1 MTTCPTTNRRATC
14 RALKRWPARVLP
26 RRQVH
31 HELHLRIRSHLPSPA
46 AQLLCRSLAQPHP
59 LPRKPRRSPQPAR
72 GAPCL
77 HRVKARKYQQSCF
90 WNRTHLRYGPI
101 PNLLPA
107 LGRAAV
113 DHVSVSPRHR
123 THHRR
128 IRAAPHTGRHR
139 RTGKA
144 KRARGQKGLTRHRP
158 HHQLQR
164 AALHLFHLRRI
175 DKMPPRQNRWPRR
188 QHLHRPGR
196 WKAPVDHQ
204 GHSRLTAIP
213 VILLPLMRI

>member
-1 MTTCPTTNRRATC
+1 
-14 RALKRWPARVLP
+14 VLP
-26 RRQVH
+26 RCQVH
-31 HELHLRIRSHLPSPA
+31 HELHLRIRPHLPSPTV
-46 AQLLCRSLAQPHP
+46 QLLCRSLAQPDP

-72 GAPCL
+72 RAPCL
-77 HRVKARKYQQSCF
+77 HRVKTRKNQQSCF
-90 WNRTHLRYGPI
+90 WNGTNLRYGPI
-101 PNLLPA
+101 TNLLPA

-113 DHVSVSPRHR
+113 DHVPVSSRHR
-123 THHRR
+123 THQRR
-128 IRAAPHTGRHR
+128 VRATPHTGRHR

-144 KRARGQKGLTRHRP
+144 KRASGEKGLTCRWP

-175 DKMPPRQNRWPRR
+175 DKVPPRQNRWPRC
-188 QHLHRPGR
+188 QHLRRPGR